1 VTTLPAW
8 HLAACPSQVYNPYLL
23 ISKKRYAGLLW
34 TKPDKWDKID
44 TKGIETVRRD
54 NCLLV
59 RGRLGAGR
67 GGLIPHGN
75 HQPCASWLQALSV
88 HRHLP
93 PTSSRRC
100 GML

>member
-1 VTTLPAW
+1 MTTLPAW

-54 NCLLV
+54 TCPAVAKMMERSLRLLFTTKDLSQV
-59 RGRLGAGR
+59 VCCACYAADCGQGAMV
-67 GGLIPHGN
+67 
-75 HQPCASWLQALSV
+75 LS
-88 HRHLP
+88 
-93 PTSSRRC
+93 
-100 GML
+100 